1 VFARIAG
8 IEVVK
13 LDLMSR
19 FDKNLLA
26 IVHVGLLIH
35 PTILPRGTQR
45 AARSDE
51 LERQEKT
58 SSGRNSAVSRL
69 VTGSK
74 ISRLHEAAG

>member
-1 VFARIAG
+1 MGFARVVG

-19 FDKNLLA
+19 FEKKLLA

-35 PTILPRGTQR
+35 PTIPPRGTQR

-51 LERQEKT
+51 LKRQENIA
-58 SSGRNSAVSRL
+58 SERNSADL
-69 VTGSK
+69 PGWPQG
-74 ISRLHEAAG
+74 AGGR